1 LDAIRLQVMRELTAP
16 GGAFP
21 VGVIEI
27 GGVSLK
33 MYENAPHDLREII
46 LRARAFRSAQGVT
59 YEDEHLTWGEI
70 LDQASIFASEL
81 RNTMGIRPGD
91 RVAIAMRNYP
101 EFAVSFISAMLIG
114 AVAVPLNAWWTGAE
128 LTYALRDCG
137 AQVLIGDQERV
148 DALESERRDIPS
160 LDTIISVRSSKGVGD
175 LRLED
180 ILTAAPG
187 GEFDFLEVPIESE
200 DVATILYTSGTTG
213 RPKGAVSTHRNHV
226 ANFMNI
232 AYFGAQEHEVYVRRT
247 GAAPEGSAPPASLL
261 TGPLFHIG
269 SLPNVYVAA
278 SRGAHLVMMFKWDPA
293 RALELIEREHVTA
306 TGGVPMVVRQLLDA
320 AETSTRDLS
329 SLVSLGTG
337 GAQVTS
343 DIIGRIKTVFNGRVS
358 TGTSYGMTEA
368 TSAIVAIGSDE
379 LFAHPLAA
387 GWPYPTSEVRVV
399 DPDGRDV
406 EAGSTGEAWFR
417 GPNVCRRYWNRESD
431 VFRPD
436 GWYRTGDLVKTDETG
451 LVYIVDRINDVVIR
465 AGENVFSGEV
475 EEAIAKLEGVKD
487 VAVFGIPHDLWGE
500 EVCAVVHLSA
510 GASLSESEIQ
520 LKVASSLARFKIPT
534 TVILRDEALPRN
546 ASGKILKR
554 SLRTEYFSPS
564 EQAMTSSDS

>member
-1 LDAIRLQVMRELTAP
+1 MRELTAP

-21 VGVIEI
+21 VGVLEI

-33 MYENAPHDLREII
+33 VYENAPHDLREII
-46 LRARAFRSAQGVT
+46 LGALAFRSARGIT
-59 YEDEHLTWGEI
+59 YEDEHLTWGEV
-70 LDQASIFASEL
+70 LDQSSILAGEL
-81 RNTMGIRPGD
+81 RNTLAIRPGD

-101 EFAVSFISAMLIG
+101 EFAVSFIGAMLIG
-114 AVAVPLNAWWTGAE
+114 AVAVPLNAWWTGSE

-137 AQVLIGDQERV
+137 AQVLIADHERV
-148 DALESERRDIPS
+148 DSLKGERRELPA
-160 LDTIISVRSSKGVGD
+160 LNTIVSVRSSKGVGD

-180 ILTAAPG
+180 ILSTAPS
-187 GEFDFLEVPIESE
+187 GEFDFLDVVIEPE

-226 ANFMNI
+226 ANFMNM
-232 AYFGAQEHEVYVRRT
+232 AYFAAQESEVSVRRT
-247 GAAPEGSAPPASLL
+247 GAAPDWLAPPASLL

-278 SRGAHLVMMFKWDPA
+278 SRGAHLVMMYKWDPA
-293 RALELIEREHVTA
+293 RALELIERERVTA

-329 SLVSLGTG
+329 SLVTLGTG

-343 DIIGRIKTVFNGRVS
+343 EIIGRIKTAFNGRIR

-387 GWPYPTSEVRVV
+387 GWPYPTSDVRVV
-399 DPDGRDV
+399 DADERDV
-406 EAGSTGEAWFR
+406 EAGSTGEAWFK
-417 GPNVCRRYWNRESD
+417 GPNVCRQYWNRDSD
-431 VFRPD
+431 AFRLD

-451 LVYIVDRINDVVIR
+451 LVYIVDRIKDVVIR

-475 EEAIAKLEGVKD
+475 EEAIAKLDGVED
-487 VAVFGIPHDLWGE
+487 VAVFGIPHELWGE
-500 EVCAVVHLSA
+500 EVCAVVQLIP
-510 GASLSESEIQ
+510 GASLDENEIRQ
-520 LKVASSLARFKIPT
+520 RVATSLARFKVPT

-564 EQAMTSSDS
+564 ERATTSGDA